1 MKKGFALMSPEKKKQ
16 IAQMGGR
23 AAHNQGV
30 AHKWNK
36 ESASAAGKKGAEKR
50 KENLLKAKAQAAL

>member
-1 MKKGFALMSPEKKKQ
+1 MSPEKKKQ